1 MLKVIVKCLLNVFPI
16 LVHTTW
22 LELLGI
28 DLLLHLGCSLE
39 SEHPS
44 DASVPSTV
52 STET

>member
-1 MLKVIVKCLLNVFPI
+1 MKCLLNTFSI
-16 LVHTTW
+16 LVHVHTTW
-22 LELLGI
+22 LEVLGI
-28 DLLLHLGCSLE
+28 DLLSHLGCPLE